1 QRWIIARCC
10 AIFGHETRPRTDLRL
25 ERNKMYAG
33 EGAMASEQFKGRIGP
48 TVTESKPWWPDLPQ
62 PRDGAPNVVVILF
75 DDTGFSHFGC
85 YGSTIDTPNIDRL
98 AKGGL
103 RYTNFH
109 TTALCSPTRA
119 ALLTGRNHH
128 SVGMRGLRNWNT

>member
-1 QRWIIARCC
+1 
-10 AIFGHETRPRTDLRL
+10 
-25 ERNKMYAG
+25 
-33 EGAMASEQFKGRIGP
+33 MANEQFKGRIGR
-48 TVTESKPWWPDLPQ
+48 TVTKSKPWWPELPK

-85 YGSTIDTPNIDRL
+85 YGSTIDTPNIDKL
-98 AKGGL
+98 AAGGL

-119 ALLTGRNHH
+119 ACSPAAITTR
-128 SVGMRGLRNWNT
+128 SACAA